1 MKIIPSLISIPIPEP
16 IQLPE
21 VVTDAAGRYTVAIP
35 VADLIKRA
43 AKPGV
48 RVIGANLHVDVKHPD
63 FASPRPTG
71 NPFRISFSPVPSL
84 QLERFPSGTELTTI
98 YMRPGKEVTG
108 TLQTPDR
115 KPAAGITVDA
125 STLAQISER
134 FRNSQSMTSNVDIE
148 GGKQWYYADQVT
160 DEAGRFKFVL
170 PTDGE
175 ATLRI
180 FPKEYAILVKEIHDQ
195 RGDLGVIKLETG
207 DVIKGHVDKEERN
220 PPERVFVMAEPV
232 DSAEERKRPSI
243 AHFSRE
249 TEADA
254 KGNFELAP
262 LGAGDY
268 RVEVT
273 FLYTHLRIE
282 VAPKL
287 TLVAGQQP
295 AALVVHQRATVNVEG
310 QVILKRPNTSA
321 RTARIR
327 FELYEPKIAGKI
339 NGLSFVAGTSIDS
352 EGKFIAKVPKGA
364 TDVQVQLANSQ
375 GPQVRAGKDKPLVD
389 PGAISLGTLNED
401 VRGVEIVYP

>member
-1 MKIIPSLISIPIPEP
+1 
-16 IQLPE
+16 
-21 VVTDAAGRYTVAIP
+21 
-35 VADLIKRA
+35 
-43 AKPGV
+43 
-48 RVIGANLHVDVKHPD
+48 
-63 FASPRPTG
+63 
-71 NPFRISFSPVPSL
+71 
-84 QLERFPSGTELTTI
+84 
-98 YMRPGKEVTG
+98 
-108 TLQTPDR
+108 LQTPDG

-148 GGKQWYYADQVT
+148 GDKQWYFADQVT

-170 PTDGE
+170 PTYGE

-180 FPKEYAILVKEIHDQ
+180 LPKDYAILVKEIHTE
-195 RGDLGVIKLETG
+195 RGDLGIVKLEKG

-232 DSAEERKRPSI
+232 GSAEERKRPSI

-254 KGNFELAP
+254 NGNFELAP
-262 LGAGDY
+262 LGSGDY

-273 FLYTHLRIE
+273 FLYNHLKIE

-295 AALVVHQRATVNVEG
+295 AALVVHQPATVNVEG
-310 QVILKRPNTSA
+310 QVILKRPNTSSGP
-321 RTARIR
+321 RIR

-339 NGLSFVAGTSIDS
+339 DGMAFIAGTSIDA
-352 EGKFIAKVPKGA
+352 EGKFVAKVPKGA
-364 TDVQVQLANSQ
+364 TDVQVHLANSQ

-389 PGAISLGTLNED
+389 PGAISLGTVNEY
-401 VRGVEIVYP
+401 VRGAEIVHP